1 MSKSAP
7 GALRTTAA
15 TRVAVAEPPPSC
27 TMRQLTVETEELA
40 ACPDCGGGRLRVWC
54 RGRDRQHNL
63 SGQEFR
69 YSECR
74 ECGLVFLSL
83 RPLES
88 EAGKF
93 YPEDYGPYRAGDDVT
108 PPVHA
113 PRRRAER
120 LRRLTAA
127 PLRRLLNSINHRAA
141 RLFPDKTAGLLER
154 RYRPAAA
161 GLRLLD
167 FGCGSEVFLD
177 RAARLGW
184 KTIGLDFS
192 EAVVAR
198 IAERGHEALLMSPAV
213 WDGIADESL
222 DFVRLSHVLEHLY
235 APREVLSRLRGKMK
249 PGASLHIAV
258 PNPMSLSSRLFRS
271 RWFGLEC
278 PRHVNLYSPKA
289 LRRALL
295 ELGFT
300 DIEESHEVVTK
311 DFARS
316 LGYWLCDTGR
326 IGRAEAEGLM
336 HRDDLARLLQLPAGV
351 AAALGLSDR
360 YHVFAKKPAR

>member
-1 MSKSAP
+1 MSGRAP
-7 GALRTTAA
+7 GPPRA
-15 TRVAVAEPPPSC
+15 TPTRRVAAVEPPPSC
-27 TMRQLTVETEELA
+27 TMRQLTVETEKLA
-40 ACPDCGGGRLRVWC
+40 ACPDCGGGRLRAWC
-54 RGRDRQHNL
+54 RGRDRQHGL
-63 SGQEFR
+63 SGQEFQ

-93 YPEDYGPYRAGDDVT
+93 YPEDYGPYRAGDGA
-108 PPVHA
+108 A
-113 PRRRAER
+113 PALPTHRRAER
-120 LRRLTAA
+120 LRRLAAA
-127 PLRRLLNSINHRAA
+127 PLRRLVDSVNHRAA

-184 KTIGLDFS
+184 ETVGLDFS
-192 EAVVAR
+192 EAVVR
-198 IAERGHEALLMSPAV
+198 RVAERGHEALLMSPAV
-213 WDGIADESL
+213 WDEIADESL

-235 APREVLSRLRGKMK
+235 APREVLGRLRGKMK
-249 PGASLHIAV
+249 PGASLHVAV
-258 PNPMSLSSRLFRS
+258 PNPMSITSRLFRS

-278 PRHVNLYSPKA
+278 PRHINLYSPKA
-289 LRRALL
+289 LRRALR

-300 DIEESHEVVTK
+300 EIEEAHEVVTK

-316 LGYWLCDTGR
+316 LGYLLSDTGR
-326 IGRAEAEGLM
+326 MGRAEAEGLM
-336 HRDDLARLLQLPAGV
+336 HRDDLARLLQLPARV
-351 AAALGLSDR
+351 AAASGLSDR
-360 YHVFAKKPAR
+360 FHVFARKPAR